1 MTISALASLM
11 SALPMPILLID
22 STERIAAA
30 NPPALRLLGGAQ
42 VGRHYINALRQPAVL
57 DAVETCLRHG
67 QGGQARYLGR
77 EGGRDTT
84 WSVSAGA
91 VDLPQGRG
99 VALSFEDVTAV
110 EEAGAMRRDFV
121 ANVSHELRTPVTA
134 LAGFIETL
142 RGAARDDP
150 KARERFLGIMER
162 EAARMSQLVS
172 DLLSLSRVE
181 QEERLRP
188 TGKVDLS
195 NLTLQVAALLEP
207 VAARD
212 RVRIET
218 RLPEAP
224 VWVPGDEEQ
233 LRQVLSNLVS
243 NAVKYGGADREVVVE
258 LGMPGAQPELRG
270 QGVRLSVTD
279 QGEGI
284 AAHHVPRLTERF
296 YRVDTHRSRA
306 VGGTG
311 LGLAI
316 VKHIVSRHRGRL
328 RIESAPEQG
337 STFTVILPVA

>member
-84 WSVSAGA
+84 WSVSAGP

-110 EEAGAMRRDFV
+110 EEAGEMRRDFV

-150 KARERFLGIMER
+150 KARERFLSIMER

-212 RVRIET
+212 QVRIET
-218 RLPEAP
+218 RLPGAP
-224 VWVPGDEEQ
+224 AWCRATRSSCARCCRTSSQTPSNTAAPIARWWWSWACPV
-233 LRQVLSNLVS
+233 RSLSCAGRAS
-243 NAVKYGGADREVVVE
+243 AS
-258 LGMPGAQPELRG
+258 
-270 QGVRLSVTD
+270 LSR
-279 QGEGI
+279 I
-284 AAHHVPRLTERF
+284 RARASPRITC
-296 YRVDTHRSRA
+296 RA
-306 VGGTG
+306 
-311 LGLAI
+311 
-316 VKHIVSRHRGRL
+316 
-328 RIESAPEQG
+328 
-337 STFTVILPVA
+337 